1 MQHQLA
7 QLMSKRPT
15 INDIWPD
22 KCGVYIL
29 DNESTATRFI
39 DKKIKELDSMDSEEP
54 FQVLN
59 LDTLIQMHLKWL
71 SYLPRVK
78 PFYAVKCNSTET
90 VLRTLN
96 ALGTGFDCASKG
108 EISQVLSLGVKP
120 ENIIYAH
127 TTKPQSHIK
136 YACAQGVNL
145 MTFDNEEELQ
155 KVSRCHPKAKL
166 VLRIAVDD
174 SSSFFRLSSKFG
186 AGLSTTSRLL
196 ECAAELGLEVVG
208 VSFHIGSICS
218 QSLPFRQAIAD
229 ARSIFDTAKLLGF
242 QFSLLDIGGGF
253 SGKDFPVT
261 LQEFSEVIN
270 GALDEYFPFESGVQ
284 IIAEPGRY
292 YVEST
297 FTLAANVIAKRV
309 IMEDMRKEGE
319 VPERL
324 MMYYLSDGV
333 YGSLNFLLRDVQVSP
348 YLHRAVESS
357 EKRYR
362 SVIWGP
368 TCDYIDKIV
377 DNYLVPELHVGDW
390 LLFDNIGA
398 YGISMSTEFNGFKR
412 SSIYSV
418 VTNETWNN
426 PQPFLTVTA
435 HCYSILKIF
444 LSTY

>member
-1 MQHQLA
+1 M
-7 QLMSKRPT
+7 T
-15 INDIWPD
+15 FD

-71 SYLPRVK
+71 SYLPRIK

-145 MTFDNEEELQ
+145 MTFDDEEELR

-174 SSSFFRLSSKFG
+174 SSSFYRLSSKFG
-186 AGLSTTSRLL
+186 AGLNSTGRLL

-208 VSFHIGSICS
+208 VSFHIGSKCT
-218 QSLPFRQAIAD
+218 QSLAFRQAIAD
-229 ARSIFDTAKLLGF
+229 ARSVFDTAKLLGF

-253 SGKDFPVT
+253 SGIDVPVT

-284 IIAEPGRY
+284 VIAEP
-292 YVEST
+292 
-297 FTLAANVIAKRV
+297 
-309 IMEDMRKEGE
+309 E

-324 MMYYLSDGV
+324 MMYYLNDGV

-368 TCDYIDKIV
+368 TCDCIDKIV
-377 DNYLVPELHVGDW
+377 DNYLIPELHVGDW
-390 LLFDNIGA
+390 LLIDNIGA

-412 SSIYSV
+412 SNIYSV
-418 VTNETWNN
+418 VTNETWH
-426 PQPFLTVTA
+426 T
-435 HCYSILKIF
+435 LK
-444 LSTY
+444 LSAQ

>member
-1 MQHQLA
+1 M
-7 QLMSKRPT
+7 T
-15 INDIWPD
+15 FD

-71 SYLPRVK
+71 SYLPRIK

-145 MTFDNEEELQ
+145 MTFDDEEELR

-174 SSSFFRLSSKFG
+174 SSSFYRLSSKFG
-186 AGLSTTSRLL
+186 AGLNSTGRLL

-208 VSFHIGSICS
+208 VSFHIGSKCT
-218 QSLPFRQAIAD
+218 QSLAFRQAIAD
-229 ARSIFDTAKLLGF
+229 ARSVFDTAKLLGF

-253 SGKDFPVT
+253 SGIDVP
-261 LQEFSEVIN
+261 FSEVIN

-284 IIAEPGRY
+284 VIAEPGWY
-292 YVEST
+292 YAESP
-297 FTLAANVIAKRV
+297 FTLAANVIAKRL
-309 IMEDMRKEGE
+309 IMEDMRKEG

-324 MMYYLSDGV
+324 MMYYLNDGV
-333 YGSLNFLLRDVQVSP
+333 YGSLNFLLRDLNYHMIP
-348 YLHRAVESS
+348 ILF
-357 EKRYR
+357 
-362 SVIWGP
+362 IWGP
-368 TCDYIDKIV
+368 TCDCIDKIV
-377 DNYLVPELHVGDW
+377 DNYLIPELHVGDW
-390 LLFDNIGA
+390 LLIDNIGA

-412 SSIYSV
+412 SNIYSV
-418 VTNETWNN
+418 VTNETWH
-426 PQPFLTVTA
+426 T
-435 HCYSILKIF
+435 LKLSVF
-444 LSTY
+444 LSLYKCVMVSDSCKHLVCFFT

>member
-1 MQHQLA
+1 MT
-7 QLMSKRPT
+7 SS
-15 INDIWPD
+15 
-22 KCGVYIL
+22 CG
-29 DNESTATRFI
+29 ESSSGTVLLGNLGSCQSYG
-39 DKKIKELDSMDSEEP
+39 KP

-145 MTFDNEEELQ
+145 MTFDDEEELR

-174 SSSFFRLSSKFG
+174 SSSFHRLSSKFG
-186 AGLSTTSRLL
+186 AGLSTTGRLL
-196 ECAAELGLEVVG
+196 ECAAELGVEVVG
-208 VSFHIGSICS
+208 VSFHIGSKCS
-218 QSLPFRQAIAD
+218 QSLAFRQAIAD
-229 ARSIFDTAKLLGF
+229 ARSVFDTAKLLGF

-253 SGKDFPVT
+253 SGKDFP
-261 LQEFSEVIN
+261 FSEVIN

-284 IIAEPGRY
+284 VIAEPGRY

-309 IMEDMRKEGE
+309 IMEDMRTEG

-333 YGSLNFLLRDVQVSP
+333 YGSLNFLLIDGQVSP
-348 YLHRAVESS
+348 YLHRQAVESS

-368 TCDYIDKIV
+368 TCDCIDKIV

-390 LLFDNIGA
+390 LLIDNVGA
-398 YGISMSTEFNGFKR
+398 YGISVSTEFNGFKR

-418 VTNETWNN
+418 VTNET
-426 PQPFLTVTA
+426 
-435 HCYSILKIF
+435 CILKNFYQYLNTAMKAFNLQQLIYCTF
-444 LSTY
+444 

>member
-1 MQHQLA
+1 M
-7 QLMSKRPT
+7 
-15 INDIWPD
+15 NDVWPD
-22 KCGVYIL
+22 EWGVYIL

-39 DKKIKELDSMDSEEP
+39 DKKIKELDAM
-54 FQVLN
+54 VN
-59 LDTLIQMHLKWL
+59 TLIQMHLKWL

-145 MTFDNEEELQ
+145 MTFDDEEELQ

-174 SSSFFRLSSKFG
+174 SSSFYRLSSKFG
-186 AGLSTTSRLL
+186 AGLSTTGRLL

-208 VSFHIGSICS
+208 VSFHIGSKCS
-218 QSLPFRQAIAD
+218 QSLAFRQAIAD
-229 ARSIFDTAKLLGF
+229 ARSVFDTAVSD
-242 QFSLLDIGGGF
+242 FSLLDIGGGF
-253 SGKDFPVT
+253 SGKDFP
-261 LQEFSEVIN
+261 FSEVIN

-284 IIAEPGRY
+284 VIAEPGRY
-292 YVEST
+292 YAESP
-297 FTLAANVIAKRV
+297 FTLAANIIAKRI
-309 IMEDMRKEGE
+309 IMEDMRTEGE

-348 YLHRAVESS
+348 YLHRSS

-390 LLFDNIGA
+390 LLIDNIGA
-398 YGISMSTEFNGFKR
+398 YGISISTEFNGFKR

-418 VTNETWNN
+418 VTNETWHTLNLSS
-426 PQPFLTVTA
+426 QLGTA
-435 HCYSILKIF
+435 TRFIDKKIKAHF
-444 LSTY
+444 TTQLII

>member
-1 MQHQLA
+1 
-7 QLMSKRPT
+7 MSKRPT
-15 INDIWPD
+15 MNDVWPD

-29 DNESTATRFI
+29 DKESTATRFI
-39 DKKIKELDSMDSEEP
+39 DKKIKELDSMVKP

-108 EISQVLSLGVKP
+108 EISQFLSPGVKP

-136 YACAQGVNL
+136 YAL
-145 MTFDNEEELQ
+145 
-155 KVSRCHPKAKL
+155 
-166 VLRIAVDD
+166 LRIAVDD
-174 SSSFFRLSSKFG
+174 SSSFHRLSSKFG
-186 AGLSTTSRLL
+186 AGLSTTGRLL

-208 VSFHIGSICS
+208 VSFHIGSKCS
-218 QSLPFRQAIAD
+218 QSLAFRQAIAD
-229 ARSIFDTAKLLGF
+229 ARSIFDTVKLLGF

-261 LQEFSEVIN
+261 LQEFSKVIN

-292 YVEST
+292 YAEST

-333 YGSLNFLLRDVQVSP
+333 YGSLNFLLTDGQVSP
-348 YLHRAVESS
+348 YLHRVRLNNFSM
-357 EKRYR
+357 

-377 DNYLVPELHVGDW
+377 DNYLIPELHVGDW

-418 VTNETWNN
+418 VTNETCNCSLLQYPKN
-426 PQPFLTVTA
+426 
-435 HCYSILKIF
+435 F
-444 LSTY
+444 LSIS

>member
-1 MQHQLA
+1 
-7 QLMSKRPT
+7 MSKRPT
-15 INDIWPD
+15 MNDVWPD

-39 DKKIKELDSMDSEEP
+39 DKKIKELDSMVKP

-145 MTFDNEEELQ
+145 MTFDDEEELQ

-166 VLRIAVDD
+166 
-174 SSSFFRLSSKFG
+174 SSKFG
-186 AGLSTTSRLL
+186 AGLSTTGRLL

-208 VSFHIGSICS
+208 VSFHIGSKCS
-218 QSLPFRQAIAD
+218 QSLAFRQAIAD
-229 ARSIFDTAKLLGF
+229 ARSVFDTAKLLGF

-284 IIAEPGRY
+284 VIAEPGRY
-292 YVEST
+292 YAEST

-309 IMEDMRKEGE
+309 IMEDMRTEGGMFLVEKES
-319 VPERL
+319 PEKL

-333 YGSLNFLLRDVQVSP
+333 FGSLNSVLKFTDKN
-348 YLHRAVESS
+348 

-368 TCDYIDKIV
+368 TCHNIDKIV
-377 DNYLVPELHVGDW
+377 DNYLITELHVGDW
-390 LLFDNIGA
+390 LLIDNIGA
-398 YGISMSTEFNGFKR
+398 YGISISTEFNGFKR

-418 VTNETWNN
+418 VTNETCSLLQYPKN
-426 PQPFLTVTA
+426 L
-435 HCYSILKIF
+435 SIDILI
-444 LSTY
+444 